1 MRNKVIYKTVNLNGV
16 KIFYRESGNK
26 NHPTILLFHGFP
38 ASSHMYRNLIEELAD
53 EYHIIAPDFPGF
65 GNSDQPHPKEFEYTF
80 DNLANVMNDFIENSK
95 IITPLN
101 MKYRS
106 RTEIVS
112 MILEAA
118 NGGATK
124 TRIMYKAFLSY
135 AQLKE
140 YLSVLIENNLI
151 EYLEGIQTYK
161 TTEKGLN
168 LLKMHNEIGELLQ
181 TPIRESRIQ

>member
-1 MRNKVIYKTVNLNGV
+1 
-16 KIFYRESGNK
+16 
-26 NHPTILLFHGFP
+26 
-38 ASSHMYRNLIEELAD
+38 
-53 EYHIIAPDFPGF
+53 
-65 GNSDQPHPKEFEYTF
+65 
-80 DNLANVMNDFIENSK
+80 
-95 IITPLN
+95 

-124 TRIMYKAFLSY
+124 TKIMYNAFLSY
-135 AQLKE
+135 NQLKD

-151 EYLEGIQTYK
+151 EYLDGTREFK

-168 LLKMHNEIGELLQ
+168 FLKMHNAIGELLH
-181 TPIRESRIQ
+181 TTIEKDDELI

>member
-1 MRNKVIYKTVNLNGV
+1 
-16 KIFYRESGNK
+16 
-26 NHPTILLFHGFP
+26 
-38 ASSHMYRNLIEELAD
+38 
-53 EYHIIAPDFPGF
+53 
-65 GNSDQPHPKEFEYTF
+65 
-80 DNLANVMNDFIENSK
+80 
-95 IITPLN
+95 

-135 AQLKE
+135 AQLRE
-140 YLSVLIENNLI
+140 YLSILIENNLI
-151 EYLEGIQTYK
+151 EYLEGVQAYK

-181 TPIRESRIQ
+181 TSIRESRIQ

>member
-1 MRNKVIYKTVNLNGV
+1 
-16 KIFYRESGNK
+16 
-26 NHPTILLFHGFP
+26 
-38 ASSHMYRNLIEELAD
+38 
-53 EYHIIAPDFPGF
+53 
-65 GNSDQPHPKEFEYTF
+65 
-80 DNLANVMNDFIENSK
+80 
-95 IITPLN
+95 

-118 NGGATK
+118 NGCATK

-140 YLSVLIENNLI
+140 YLSVLIENNLL
-151 EYLEGIQTYK
+151 EYLEGSQTYK

-168 LLKMHNEIGELLQ
+168 FVKMYNEIGELLQ
-181 TPIRESRIQ
+181 TSIRESRIQ

>member
-1 MRNKVIYKTVNLNGV
+1 
-16 KIFYRESGNK
+16 
-26 NHPTILLFHGFP
+26 
-38 ASSHMYRNLIEELAD
+38 
-53 EYHIIAPDFPGF
+53 
-65 GNSDQPHPKEFEYTF
+65 
-80 DNLANVMNDFIENSK
+80 
-95 IITPLN
+95 

-124 TRIMYKAFLSY
+124 TKIMYKAFLSY

-151 EYLEGIQTYK
+151 EYLEGVQTYK
-161 TTEKGLN
+161 TTEKGFN

-181 TPIRESRIQ
+181 SPTRESRIIQ

>member
-1 MRNKVIYKTVNLNGV
+1 
-16 KIFYRESGNK
+16 
-26 NHPTILLFHGFP
+26 
-38 ASSHMYRNLIEELAD
+38 
-53 EYHIIAPDFPGF
+53 
-65 GNSDQPHPKEFEYTF
+65 
-80 DNLANVMNDFIENSK
+80 
-95 IITPLN
+95 

-124 TRIMYKAFLSY
+124 TKIMYKAFLSY
-135 AQLKE
+135 AQLRE
-140 YLSVLIENNLI
+140 YLSVLIENSLL
-151 EYLEGIQTYK
+151 EYLEGMQTYK

-181 TPIRESRIQ
+181 SPVRESRIQ